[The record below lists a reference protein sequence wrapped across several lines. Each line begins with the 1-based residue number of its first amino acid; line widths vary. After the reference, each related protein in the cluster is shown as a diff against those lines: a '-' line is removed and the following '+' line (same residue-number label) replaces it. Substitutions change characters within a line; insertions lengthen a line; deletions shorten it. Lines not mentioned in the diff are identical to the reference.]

1 MEAKAVAKYVRM
13 SSSKLKP
20 VVDLVRGKNLD
31 EALTILKFTPGKGAE
46 LVEKVV
52 QSAAAN
58 AENNHEMNPDAL
70 YVAEISANQGPTMKR
85 WRPGA
90 QGRAGMILK
99 RTSHINVVLKEK
111 ETAKPAPKAEKPEE
125 TDKEEVR

>member
-20 VVDLVRGKNLD
+20 VTDLVRGKDLN
-31 EALTILKFTPGKGAE
+31 EALTILKFTPGKGSE

-52 QSAAAN
+52 KSAAAN
-58 AENNHEMNPDAL
+58 AENNHEMNPDEL

-99 RTSHINVVLKEK
+99 RTSHISVVLKEK
-111 ETAKPAPKAEKPEE
+111 DAKKPVKAAKPEE

>member
-1 MEAKAVAKYVRM
+1 MEAKAVAKFVRM

-20 VVDLVRGKNLD
+20 VTDLVRGKDLN
-31 EALTILKFTPGKGAE
+31 EALTILKFTPGKGSE
-46 LVEKVV
+46 LIEKVV
-52 QSAAAN
+52 KSAAAN
-58 AENNHEMNPDAL
+58 AENNHDMNPDDL
-70 YVAEISANQGPTMKR
+70 YVAEINANQGPTMKR

-99 RTSHINVVLKEK
+99 RTSHIYVTLKEK
-111 ETAKPAPKAEKPEE
+111 SAVKPAKAAEPED

>member
-13 SSSKLKP
+13 SPSKLKP
-20 VVDLVRGKNLD
+20 VTDLVRGKNLD
-31 EALTILKFTPGKGAE
+31 EALTILKFTPGKSAE

-58 AENNHEMNPDAL
+58 AENNHDMDVSKL
-70 YVAEISANQGPTMKR
+70 YVAEIYANKGPTMKR
-85 WRPGA
+85 WRAGA

-99 RTSHINVVLKEK
+99 RSSHIGVTLKE
-111 ETAKPAPKAEKPEE
+111 
-125 TDKEEVR
+125 R